1 MRIHNILYL
10 VIAALLLLQATEKAS
25 AQKPLILN
33 QKGGDDSSWMTRPVP
48 ASVLAHKKYTLTRR
62 LYQNLI
68 TRFNSYYNAK
78 TKLGLILEQAEK
90 AHHDN
95 FDSLLSIH
103 PYAPQDFSAMGGNLD
118 SVIYTASYGIQ
129 IHDPRSKWIDNL
141 YLIAG
146 KAYYFKKD
154 YANAVKAFKYIIRNE
169 GAKTKEGEAA
179 LIGSRA
185 EVPETQISVATPEKK
200 KLFYHRPSRNDA
212 FIWLIRTYTDSGAYD
227 QAISLLSVLH
237 SDPQFP
243 ARLQKSLAVA
253 AARLY
258 FRQGL
263 FAKGIPSLEK
273 AAGLEHRGR
282 LKARW
287 EFLLG
292 QLEESRGAVGEAL
305 AHYTEV
311 VSLPTDPMMHFH
323 AYLNMTE
330 LHILQDKEDFATGS
344 SLLLHMARK
353 EKYDRYRS
361 IIYYNLAKLALKSGL
376 PDKAIPYLKESLLH
390 NPENTAQKL
399 ASCRL
404 LAETYYAAG
413 RYRMASVYYDST
425 LVLAE
430 NGTPQAI
437 TGRTEALRDIV
448 KQMDVIKRQDSLERL
463 AALPPDQL
471 QALLQQVLKDSLRAR
486 RKRNMILDKGSSGK
500 QGMQTAAA
508 NASGGDQQSKGGRQS
523 WYFYNPDLRA
533 KGFSLFRSRW
543 GKRALADNWR
553 GGTSAAQPGNTGAAA
568 TGAPA
573 VTPATTGSPADR
585 TSIEGL
591 MAGIPL
597 KPEQKKASDDSV
609 IRALYTEAA
618 VFTDHLGNDTA
629 AARILD
635 TLLSRFAGNSYTAP
649 AWYRLQLI
657 YTRLVKPALAAH
669 YRQLL
674 FEQFPDSKFAAALS
688 QGAKK
693 TISGPA
699 QLATRLYDS
708 AYISY
713 LGGEYDRAL
722 ALRDSARKVDAAT
735 QKARFDLLGAMVLVK
750 QQADSA
756 AKAALH
762 QVISADKQ
770 DTAIAT
776 QAAAILEA
784 LNHKQQLIEH
794 LARLQLPAAEN
805 VAVTRPPI
813 ATPADSVR
821 QVQPASPV
829 LAKPAAAAP
838 AKPAADSS
846 AAPKPAPPPASP
858 YKLNAA
864 EPHFVILAFT
874 HNDKKTIDEC
884 LAKFSAYN
892 SKAASGK
899 GIEVSSYVLGK
910 NHFVLIFRL
919 FPDEASALHYEAE
932 IRQKAPSV
940 ISDVPPSW
948 YRFFIISR
956 DNFIL
961 LNKSKDYEGY
971 LQFFSQNYR

>member
-10 VIAALLLLQATEKAS
+10 IIAALLLLQATEKAS

-33 QKGGDDSSWMTRPVP
+33 QKEGEDSSWMTRPVP
-48 ASVLAHKKYTLTRR
+48 ASVLAHKKYTLARR

-90 AHHDN
+90 EHHDN

-103 PYAPQDFSAMGGNLD
+103 PYGLRDFSSMGGNLD

-146 KAYYFKKD
+146 KAYYFKRD

-179 LIGSRA
+179 VIGSRG
-185 EVPETQISVATPEKK
+185 ETPESQISVATPEKK

-227 QAISLLSVLH
+227 QAISLLSVLN

-243 ARLQKSLAVA
+243 VRLQKSLAVA
-253 AARLY
+253 SARLY

-263 FAKGIPSLEK
+263 FTKGVPFLEK
-273 AAGLEHRGR
+273 AAALQHKGR

-287 EFLLG
+287 QFLLG
-292 QLEESRGAVGEAL
+292 QLDESTGDVAGAL
-305 AHYTEV
+305 SHYTQV

-361 IIYYNLAKLALKSGL
+361 IIYYNLAGLALKAGL
-376 PDKAIPYLKESLLH
+376 PDKAIPYLQESLLH

-404 LAETYYAAG
+404 LADTYYATG
-413 RYRMASVYYDST
+413 KYRMASMYYDST

-437 TGRTEALRDIV
+437 TGRTEALRNIV
-448 KQMDVIKRQDSLERL
+448 KQMDVIKRQDSLQRL
-463 AALPPDQL
+463 ASLPPDQL
-471 QALLQQVLKDSLRAR
+471 QALLQEVLEDSLRAR
-486 RKRNMILDKGSSGK
+486 RKRNMILGKASSPR
-500 QGMQTAAA
+500 QGMQTPGET
-508 NASGGDQQSKGGRQS
+508 ASAGGQQAKGGRQS
-523 WYFYNPDLRA
+523 WYFYNSDLRA

-553 GGTSAAQPGNTGAAA
+553 GGTSVSQPGNTGIATAA
-568 TGAPA
+568 APA
-573 VTPATTGSPADR
+573 VTSPTAGSRTGAG
-585 TSIEGL
+585 SIEAL

-609 IRALYTEAA
+609 IHALYSEAA
-618 VFTDHLGNDTA
+618 VFADNLGNDTA
-629 AARILD
+629 SARLLD
-635 TLLSRFAGNSYTAP
+635 TLLIRFAGNSFTA
-649 AWYRLQLI
+649 AACYRLQLI
-657 YTRLVKPALAAH
+657 YTRLGQPALAAH

-688 QGAKK
+688 QGAGKR
-693 TISGPA
+693 ISGPA
-699 QLATRLYDS
+699 RLATRLYDS
-708 AYISY
+708 AYLSY
-713 LGGEYDRAL
+713 LGGQYDRVL
-722 ALRDSARKVDAAT
+722 ALRDSARKVDPAA

-756 AKAALH
+756 AKRALH

-770 DTAIAT
+770 DTAIAR
-776 QAAAILEA
+776 QAAAILAA
-784 LNHKQQLIEH
+784 LSRKQQLIEH
-794 LARLQLPAAEN
+794 LAHLQLPAAQQ
-805 VAVTRPPI
+805 VAVTRPPA
-813 ATPADSVR
+813 ATPKDTVR
-821 QVQPASPV
+821 QVQTAPPAA
-829 LAKPAAAAP
+829 AKPVAAAP
-838 AKPAADSS
+838 AKPATDSS
-846 AAPKPAPPPASP
+846 AATKVAPPPATP
-858 YKLNAA
+858 YKLDAA

-874 HNDKKTIDEC
+874 HNDKKTIDQC
-884 LAKFSAYN
+884 LDKFSAYN
-892 SKAASGK
+892 SKTASGK
-899 GIEVSSYVLGK
+899 GIEVSSYVLGQ

-919 FPDEASALHYEAE
+919 FPDEASALRYEAQ
-932 IRQKAPSV
+932 IRQKAPAIV
-940 ISDVPPSW
+940 SDVPPSW

-961 LNKSKDYEGY
+961 LNNSKDYQGY
-971 LQFFSQNYR
+971 LQFFSRNYR